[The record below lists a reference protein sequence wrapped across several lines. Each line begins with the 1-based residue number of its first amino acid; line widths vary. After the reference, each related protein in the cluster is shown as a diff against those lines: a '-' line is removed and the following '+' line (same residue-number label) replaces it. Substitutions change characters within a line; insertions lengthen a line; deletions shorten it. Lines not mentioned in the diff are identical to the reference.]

1 MTTNTILLLVLSVII
16 AAGLSFYQ
24 YLYKVKNQS
33 KLYWFLT
40 FLRFISWTM
49 VFILLINPII
59 SIKKN
64 ITTKT
69 PLPIIV
75 DNSKSIFEL
84 KATNEA
90 SELYKKIYENSA
102 IKDKYDVQLFSFDE
116 ELKPFSQLNF
126 KGTQSNIDG
135 VAKYCKQLY
144 RNTAHPIV
152 LFTDGNQ
159 TMGNDYVFSFNENT
173 IVFPVVL
180 GDTTSVVDLKI
191 NQINANKYAFLK
203 NKFPV
208 EVVLQYNGNQ
218 SITSKFSIKRDNQ
231 TLFKQ
236 NISFSNDKKS
246 QTISLLLDA
255 NSIGI
260 AKYKAILEPI
270 DKEKNTYNNSKYFTI
285 DVLDQRT
292 EIALISSVNHPDIS
306 ALKRSIETNQQR
318 KVTILNP
325 NKINSL
331 QGFNILIFY
340 QPNSSFKTLFELN
353 KKAQLNTFII
363 TGTNTDF
370 NFLNQQQNDLLFKL
384 SSQNESYLTNFE
396 TNFNLFSQANIGFEN
411 FPPLEHKFGLIVPK
425 SEVNTLL
432 SARIRNVSIQNPI
445 LTFVENKSNRK
456 AYLFGENIWKWRL
469 ESHLKEK
476 SFTSFDLF
484 TDKIIQF
491 LAANTNKNNL
501 NVSFEQL
508 YNLGDNIVI
517 SAEYFNKNYEFD
529 ENAQLTISVQNS
541 KTKASKKYDLLK
553 STNSFKVNL
562 DGLSAGNYSFTIIE
576 KQSKNKFSG
585 SFEILDFDLEKQFVN
600 PDKSRLSQ
608 LATNTNGV
616 VFYPDQMDKLI
627 KSLLENEQYIPIQK
641 ETITKTP
648 LIDWKW
654 ILLFLIACLSIEW
667 FVRKYNGLF

>member
-84 KATNEA
+84 KATSEA

>member
-49 VFILLINPII
+49 VFILLINPIV

-69 PLPIIV
+69 PLPIII
-75 DNSKSIFEL
+75 DNSKSISEL
-84 KATNEA
+84 KASNEA

-116 ELKPFSQLNF
+116 ELKRFSQLNF

-173 IVFPVVL
+173 TVFPVVL

-236 NISFSNDKKS
+236 NISFSKDKKS
-246 QTISLLLDA
+246 QTISLLLNA

-270 DKEKNTYNNSKYFTI
+270 GKEKNTYNNSKYFTI

-318 KVTILNP
+318 KVIMLNP
-325 NKINSL
+325 NKVNSL
-331 QGFNILIFY
+331 EGFNILIFY

-508 YNLGDNIVI
+508 YNLGDNIII

-654 ILLFLIACLSIEW
+654 ILLILIACLSVEW
-667 FVRKYNGLF
+667 FVRKYNGLA

>member
-33 KLYWFLT
+33 KLYWFLA

-49 VFILLINPII
+49 VFILLISPIV

-69 PLPIIV
+69 PLPIII
-75 DNSKSIFEL
+75 DNSKSISEL
-84 KATNEA
+84 KASDEA

-116 ELKPFSQLNF
+116 EIKPFSQLNF

-173 IVFPVVL
+173 TVFPVVL

-236 NISFSNDKKS
+236 NISFSKDKKS
-246 QTISLLLDA
+246 QSISLLLDA

-469 ESHLKEK
+469 ESHLKDK

-508 YNLGDNIVI
+508 YNLGDNIII

-585 SFEILDFDLEKQFVN
+585 SFEILDFDLEKQFVI

-641 ETITKTP
+641 ETITKNP

-667 FVRKYNGLF
+667 FVRKYNGLL

>member
-33 KLYWFLT
+33 KLYWFLA

-49 VFILLINPII
+49 VFILLINPIV

-102 IKDKYDVQLFSFDE
+102 IKDKYDVQLFSFDD

-135 VAKYCKQLY
+135 VSKYCKQLY

-173 IVFPVVL
+173 TVFPVVL

-236 NISFSNDKKS
+236 NISFSKDKKS

-270 DKEKNTYNNSKYFTI
+270 DKEKNIYNNSKYFTI

-491 LAANTNKNNL
+491 LAVNTNKNNL

-576 KQSKNKFSG
+576 KQSKTKFSG

-654 ILLFLIACLSIEW
+654 ILLILIACLSIEW
-667 FVRKYNGLF
+667 FVRKYNGLA

>member
-654 ILLFLIACLSIEW
+654 ILLFLFFCLSIEW

>member
-16 AAGLSFYQ
+16 AAGLSFNQ

-33 KLYWFLT
+33 KLSWFLA

-49 VFILLINPII
+49 VFILLINPIV

-69 PLPIIV
+69 PLPIII
-75 DNSKSIFEL
+75 DNSKSISEL
-84 KATNEA
+84 KASNEA

-173 IVFPVVL
+173 TVLPVVL

-218 SITSKFSIKRDNQ
+218 SIASKFSIKRDNQ
-231 TLFKQ
+231 ILFKQ
-236 NISFSNDKKS
+236 NISFSKDKKS

-340 QPNSSFKTLFELN
+340 QPNSSFKTLFEQN
-353 KKAQLNTFII
+353 KNAQLNTFII

-432 SARIRNVSIQNPI
+432 SARIRNVSLQNPI

-456 AYLFGENIWKWRL
+456 SYLFGENIWKWRL

-491 LAANTNKNNL
+491 LAANTYKNNL
-501 NVSFEQL
+501 NVTFEQL

-529 ENAQLTISVQNS
+529 KNAQLTISVQNS

-654 ILLFLIACLSIEW
+654 ILLFLIACLSLEW
-667 FVRKYNGLF
+667 FVRKYNGLA

>member
-33 KLYWFLT
+33 KLYWFLA

-49 VFILLINPII
+49 VFILLINPIV

-75 DNSKSIFEL
+75 DNSKSIAEL
-84 KATNEA
+84 KASDEA

-116 ELKPFSQLNF
+116 ELKPFRQLNF

-135 VAKYCKQLY
+135 VSKYCKQLY

-173 IVFPVVL
+173 TVFPVVL

-218 SITSKFSIKRDNQ
+218 SITSKFSIIRDNQ

-236 NISFSNDKKS
+236 NISFSKDKKS

-260 AKYKAILEPI
+260 SKYKAILEPI
-270 DKEKNTYNNSKYFTI
+270 GKEKNIYNNSKYFTI
-285 DVLDQRT
+285 DVLDQQT

-306 ALKRSIETNQQR
+306 TLKRSIETNQQR

-331 QGFNILIFY
+331 EGFNTLIFY

-501 NVSFEQL
+501 NVTFEQL

-529 ENAQLTISVQNS
+529 EKAQLTIQVVNS
-541 KTKASKKYDLLK
+541 KTKAIKKYDLLK
-553 STNSFKVNL
+553 SNSNYKVNL
-562 DGLSAGNYSFTIIE
+562 DGLISGNYTFKIIE
-576 KQSKNKFSG
+576 KNSNSSFTG
-585 SFEILDFDLEKQFVN
+585 AFEILNFDLEKQFVN
-600 PDKSRLSQ
+600 PDLNRLEQ
-608 LATNTNGV
+608 LASNTNGAVYYPNQIDSLV
-616 VFYPDQMDKLI
+616 V
-627 KSLLENEQYIPIQK
+627 SLLKNENYLPIQK
-641 ETITKTP
+641 ETILKSP

-654 ILLFLIACLSIEW
+654 VLLFLIACFSIEW
-667 FVRKYNGLF
+667 FVRKFNGLL

>member
-90 SELYKKIYENSA
+90 SELYKKIYENRT
-102 IKDKYDVQLFSFDE
+102 IKEKYDVQLFSFDE

-173 IVFPVVL
+173 TVFPVVL

-218 SITSKFSIKRDNQ
+218 SITSKFSIKRYNQ

-236 NISFSNDKKS
+236 NISFSKDKKS
-246 QTISLLLDA
+246 QTISLLLDE

-270 DKEKNTYNNSKYFTI
+270 AKEKNTYNNSKYFTI

-318 KVTILNP
+318 KVTIVNP

-340 QPNSSFKTLFELN
+340 QPNSSFKTFFELN

-562 DGLSAGNYSFTIIE
+562 DGLSAGNYSFTITE
-576 KQSKNKFSG
+576 KQSNTKFSG

-600 PDKSRLSQ
+600 PDKYRLSQ

-627 KSLLENEQYIPIQK
+627 KTLLENEQYIPIQK

-654 ILLFLIACLSIEW
+654 ILLFLITCLSIEW
-667 FVRKYNGLF
+667 FVRKYNGLL

>member
-49 VFILLINPII
+49 VFILLINPIV

-69 PLPIIV
+69 PLPIII
-75 DNSKSIFEL
+75 DNSKSISEL
-84 KATNEA
+84 KASNEA

-116 ELKPFSQLNF
+116 ELKRFSQLNF

-173 IVFPVVL
+173 TVFPVVL

-236 NISFSNDKKS
+236 NISFSKDKKS

-318 KVTILNP
+318 KVTIVNP

-331 QGFNILIFY
+331 RGFNILILY
-340 QPNSSFKTLFELN
+340 QPNLSFKTLFELN
-353 KKAQLNTFII
+353 KNAQLNTFII

-491 LAANTNKNNL
+491 LAVNTNKNNL

-508 YNLGDNIVI
+508 YNLGDNIII

-654 ILLFLIACLSIEW
+654 ILLILIACLSVEW
-667 FVRKYNGLF
+667 FVRKYNGLA

>member
-24 YLYKVKNQS
+24 YLYKVRNQS
-33 KLYWFLT
+33 KLYWFLA

-49 VFILLINPII
+49 VFILLINPIV

-75 DNSKSIFEL
+75 DNSKSIAEL

-102 IKDKYDVQLFSFDE
+102 IKEKYDVQLFSFDE

-144 RNTAHPIV
+144 RNNSHPIV

-173 IVFPVVL
+173 TVFPVVL

-231 TLFKQ
+231 TLFKK
-236 NISFSNDKKS
+236 NISFSKDKKS

-260 AKYKAILEPI
+260 AKYKAILESI
-270 DKEKNTYNNSKYFTI
+270 AKEKNTYNNSQYFTI

-331 QGFNILIFY
+331 EGFNILIFY

-491 LAANTNKNNL
+491 LAVNTNKNNL

-576 KQSKNKFSG
+576 KQSNTKFSG

-667 FVRKYNGLF
+667 FVRKYNGLL

>member
-49 VFILLINPII
+49 VFILLINPIV

-75 DNSKSIFEL
+75 DNSKSISEL

-144 RNTAHPIV
+144 RNTAYPIV

-173 IVFPVVL
+173 TVLPVVL

-218 SITSKFSIKRDNQ
+218 SITSKFSFKRDNQ

-236 NISFSNDKKS
+236 NISFSKDKKS

-318 KVTILNP
+318 KVKIVNP

-331 QGFNILIFY
+331 QGFNILILY

-353 KKAQLNTFII
+353 KNAQLNTFII

-508 YNLGDNIVI
+508 YNLGDNIII

-654 ILLFLIACLSIEW
+654 ILLILIACLSIEW
-667 FVRKYNGLF
+667 FVRKYNGLA

>member
-33 KLYWFLT
+33 KLNWFLT

-49 VFILLINPII
+49 VFILLINPIV

-102 IKDKYDVQLFSFDE
+102 IKEKYDVQLFSFDE

-144 RNTAHPIV
+144 RNNLHPIV

-159 TMGNDYVFSFNENT
+159 TMGNDYVFNFNENT
-173 IVFPVVL
+173 TVFPVVL

-236 NISFSNDKKS
+236 NISFSKDKKS

-270 DKEKNTYNNSKYFTI
+270 GKEKNTYNNSKYFTI

-318 KVTILNP
+318 KVKILNP

-331 QGFNILIFY
+331 EGFNILIFY
-340 QPNSSFKTLFELN
+340 QPNSSFKPLFELN

-491 LAANTNKNNL
+491 LAANTDKNNL
-501 NVSFEQL
+501 NVTFEQL

-562 DGLSAGNYSFTIIE
+562 DGLSAGNYSFTITE
-576 KQSKNKFSG
+576 KQSKTKFSG

-654 ILLFLIACLSIEW
+654 ILLILIACLSIEW
-667 FVRKYNGLF
+667 FVRKYNGLL

>member
-33 KLYWFLT
+33 KLYWFLA

-49 VFILLINPII
+49 VFILLINPIV

-69 PLPIIV
+69 PLPIII
-75 DNSKSIFEL
+75 DNSKSISEL
-84 KATNEA
+84 KASNQA

-102 IKDKYDVQLFSFDE
+102 IKEKYDVQLFSFDE

-173 IVFPVVL
+173 TVLPVVL

-236 NISFSNDKKS
+236 NISFSKDKKS

-270 DKEKNTYNNSKYFTI
+270 DKEKNIYNNSKYFTI

-331 QGFNILIFY
+331 EGFNILIFY
-340 QPNSSFKTLFELN
+340 QPNSSFKTLFEQN

-370 NFLNQQQNDLLFKL
+370 NFLNQQHNDLLFKL

-432 SARIRNVSIQNPI
+432 SARIRNVSMQNPI

-654 ILLFLIACLSIEW
+654 ILLILIACLSIEW
-667 FVRKYNGLF
+667 FVRKYNGLL

>member
-49 VFILLINPII
+49 VFILLINPIV

-69 PLPIIV
+69 PLPIII
-75 DNSKSIFEL
+75 DNSKSISEL
-84 KATNEA
+84 KASNEA

-116 ELKPFSQLNF
+116 ELKRFSQLNF

-173 IVFPVVL
+173 TVFPVVL

-236 NISFSNDKKS
+236 NISFSKDKKS

-318 KVTILNP
+318 KVKIVNP

-331 QGFNILIFY
+331 QGFNILILY

-353 KKAQLNTFII
+353 KNAQLNTFII

-508 YNLGDNIVI
+508 YNLGDNIII

-654 ILLFLIACLSIEW
+654 ILLILIACLSIEW
-667 FVRKYNGLF
+667 FVRKYNGLA